1 MKRRTIFNL
10 LLLLPMLMSL
20 CFAQSK
26 IEGKISDSKDQQKL
40 SNATIMLL
48 SAKDSILLDFT
59 RSDEHGNFSLNTPI
73 QSESVL
79 IVSYPKYGDY
89 YTSILP
95 NQEYSA
101 LKVGLTS
108 TAQLLQEVIVTGRIP
123 ITIKGDTTE
132 YDAGS
137 FKVEKNAKVEDLL
150 KVLPG
155 ITVDASGKIT
165 AQGKTV
171 KKVLVDG
178 EEFFTNCLIRL
189 EPCKPHDD
197 SKPLCPV
204 HAQYDH
210 LRNEIAHFYQD
221 TNLEIVSL
229 AIKKYEDLV
238 KL

>member
-1 MKRRTIFNL
+1 MKRKTIFHL
-10 LLLLPMLMSL
+10 LLLLPMLVSF

-26 IEGKISDSKDQQKL
+26 IQGKISDAKDQQKL
-40 SNATIMLL
+40 SNATVMLL

-59 RSDEHGNFSLNTPI
+59 RSDENGNFSLSTPV
-73 QSESVL
+73 QSEAVL

-89 YTSILP
+89 YTEILP
-95 NQEYSA
+95 NQDYSA

-155 ITVDASGKIT
+155 IT
-165 AQGKTV
+165 
-171 KKVLVDG
+171 
-178 EEFFTNCLIRL
+178 C
-189 EPCKPHDD
+189 H
-197 SKPLCPV
+197 
-204 HAQYDH
+204 
-210 LRNEIAHFYQD
+210 
-221 TNLEIVSL
+221 
-229 AIKKYEDLV
+229 
-238 KL
+238 